1 VGEGALLLAADGSRY
16 LLTPG
21 NPALLSK
28 GPADAEPVWRVGLPG
43 VRGAVNLS
51 ADPTGRTLIVSAA
64 SGQVL
69 VIRADTGEVC
79 GQMEFYGSG
88 RGLVWHELGADG
100 TLRVALGDQVTGV
113 DWARLTAGC
122 SL

>member
-1 VGEGALLLAADGSRY
+1 M
-16 LLTPG
+16 
-21 NPALLSK
+21 
-28 GPADAEPVWRVGLPG
+28 
-43 VRGAVNLS
+43 NLS
-51 ADPTGRTLIVSAA
+51 ADPTGRALIVSAA

-69 VIRADTGEVC
+69 VILAETGEVC

-122 SL
+122 GL